1 MAWFGPSIEERKA
14 EREALRLIE
23 GIASRGMLWPRIGWP
38 IEYTRGDGVWAA
50 AACEGRPGNGFKVL
64 ANGFGVTR
72 HDAIE
77 DLIEQLEKLMPN
89 DPTTK

>member
-1 MAWFGPSIEERKA
+1 MVWFGLSSDEREA
-14 EREALRLIE
+14 ERDALRLIE

-50 AACEGRPGNGFKVL
+50 AACEGHPGNGFKVL

-72 HDAIE
+72 HEAIR
-77 DLIEQLEKLMPN
+77 DLIEQLNKL
-89 DPTTK
+89 TQK